1 MAERW
6 GQPSVLGE
14 LLAGIGAG
22 NLLPPL
28 FGERGI
34 AFVRGDPT
42 LHVLA
47 EIGVLILLFD
57 VGLEADLRALARVGP
72 SAALVAA
79 IGVVAPFVLGWGT
92 ARWLLPDAPALAHLF
107 VGATLTATSIGITA
121 RVLKD
126 LGSLQSR
133 EGQVI
138 LGAAVLDDILGLV
151 VLAVITGLVAAA
163 GTGGPGLSGL
173 AVAGIVLKAFA
184 FLGLTVGLGHW
195 LSGPIVRLAGR
206 TGRHEML
213 LVFGLTICFTLAF
226 AAEWIGL
233 AGIVGAFAAG
243 LLLDPYGEGVR
254 TREEE
259 KTLSELLHPLSNLFV
274 PLFFVL
280 MGIQVDVASLVT
292 RESFG
297 FGVAL
302 VLVAVARQAG
312 VRGRR
317 GHARDQSARGRD
329 RDGPAGRGGPH
340 LRGDRRGAHA
350 RRAAPPLAGGLL
362 GSRPDG
368 GRHDASDAG
377 RDFAGPCAPR
387 SRPDGPDAPGPRVR
401 PVSGGRGPATAT
413 GRHRPPR
420 HGRPSRSWRAA
431 ECLGG
436 PPASAS
442 SPTRRSLSAR
452 RRPRFPVACRF
463 GQGWSTIQREA
474 AAPMGPRGSAGRPS
488 AGGRALRVAERRRA
502 EISAR
507 GTSSGRASRWTR

>member
-1 MAERW
+1 MSSPRGPWPRATGLVLLAIPAVAWAAAADTASRAGPVLFGLALLVLAAKCGGLLAERW

-14 LLAGIGAG
+14 LLAGIGAA
-22 NLLPPL
+22 NLLPLL

-79 IGVVAPFVLGWGT
+79 IGVVSPFVLGWGT
-92 ARWLLPDAPALAHLF
+92 ARWLLPEAPALAHLF
-107 VGATLTATSIGITA
+107 IGATLTATSIGITA

-126 LGSLQSR
+126 LGSLHSR

-173 AVAGIVLKAFA
+173 AVAGIVFKAFA
-184 FLGLTVGLGHW
+184 FLGITVGLGHR
-195 LSGPIVRLAGR
+195 LSGPIVRLARR
-206 TGRHEML
+206 TGRREML
-213 LVFGLTICFTLAF
+213 VVFGLTICFTLAF

-259 KTLSELLHPLSNLFV
+259 QTLSELLHPLSNLFV

-292 RESFG
+292 PESLG
-297 FGVAL
+297 FGAAL
-302 VLVAVARQAG
+302 VLAAVVGKLACAAG
-312 VRGRR
+312 VVTRGINRLAVGIGMVPR
-317 GHARDQSARGRD
+317 GEV
-329 RDGPAGRGGPH
+329 
-340 LRGDRRGAHA
+340 
-350 RRAAPPLAGGLL
+350 GLI
-362 GSRPDG
+362 
-368 GRHDASDAG
+368 
-377 RDFAGPCAPR
+377 FAGIGAALTL
-387 SRPDGPDAPGPRVR
+387 DGQPLLSQAAFSALVLMVVVTTILTPIGLRWTLP
-401 PVSGGRGPATAT
+401 PAT
-413 GRHRPPR
+413 R
-420 HGRPSRSWRAA
+420 
-431 ECLGG
+431 
-436 PPASAS
+436 
-442 SPTRRSLSAR
+442 
-452 RRPRFPVACRF
+452 
-463 GQGWSTIQREA
+463 
-474 AAPMGPRGSAGRPS
+474 AGRP
-488 AGGRALRVAERRRA
+488 
-502 EISAR
+502 
-507 GTSSGRASRWTR
+507 